1 MQSNYKYAKTLYDL
15 SKKSDKVDIMQNQL
29 KSVSYLYSKVA
40 RFRLVFITKR
50 IDIKNKIEIIA
61 NVLIDFDPLLI
72 EFISILIKNNQT
84 NSLLDIASRFN
95 NMAISDSNI
104 NKVEITT
111 ADKINESDFEYISKT
126 IFEKL
131 DNNPKIKANTD
142 PNIIGGI
149 KLRIG
154 NKIFDNSINYQINKL
169 KKTLHNM

>member
-15 SKKSDKVDIMQNQL
+15 SKKSDKIDLIQNQL
-29 KSVSYLYSKVA
+29 KSVSYLYNKVA

-50 IDIKNKIEIIA
+50 IDIKNKVGIIA
-61 NVLIDFDPLLI
+61 NVLNDFDPLLI

-111 ADKINESDFEYISKT
+111 ADKINESDFEYISK
-126 IFEKL
+126 
-131 DNNPKIKANTD
+131 NNKDDELIILKAN
-142 PNIIGGI
+142 PLCQLVSQ
-149 KLRIG
+149 K
-154 NKIFDNSINYQINKL
+154 
-169 KKTLHNM
+169 

>member
-15 SKKSDKVDIMQNQL
+15 SKKSDKIDLIQNQL
-29 KSVSYLYSKVA
+29 KSVSYLYNKVA

-50 IDIKNKIEIIA
+50 IDIKNKVEIVA
-61 NVLIDFDPLLI
+61 NVLNDFDPLLI
-72 EFISILIKNNQT
+72 EFVLILIKNNQS

-111 ADKINESDFEYISKT
+111 ADKINESDFEYISKN
-126 IFEKL
+126 ISHKL
-131 DNNPKIKANTD
+131 GNNPKIKANTD

>member
-15 SKKSDKVDIMQNQL
+15 SKKSDKIDLIQNQL
-29 KSVSYLYSKVA
+29 KSVSYLYNKVA

-50 IDIKNKIEIIA
+50 IDIKNKVEIVA
-61 NVLIDFDPLLI
+61 NVLNDFDHLLI

-84 NSLLDIASRFN
+84 NSLLDIVSRFN
-95 NMAISDSNI
+95 NMVISDFNI

-111 ADKINESDFEYISKT
+111 ANKMDDSEFKNLSKT
-126 IFEKL
+126 IFNEL
-131 DNNPKIKANTD
+131 ETNPKITINTD
-142 PNIIGGI
+142 SNIIGGI

-154 NKIFDNSINYQINKL
+154 NKIFDNSVSYQMNKL